1 MSLLNDDLLCKLAI
15 ATEIIA
21 DVLRQT
27 MELANNKYVQSTPSR
42 TRTGRATVKI
52 STKSSVT
59 DSPPL

>member
-42 TRTGRATVKI
+42 TGRATVKI